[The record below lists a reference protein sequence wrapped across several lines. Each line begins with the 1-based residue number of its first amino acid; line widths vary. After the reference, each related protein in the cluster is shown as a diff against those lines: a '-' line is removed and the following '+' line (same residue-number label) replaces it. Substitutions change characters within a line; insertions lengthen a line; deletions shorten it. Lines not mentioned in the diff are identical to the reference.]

1 MAKLKTTSKK
11 GKAAARAS
19 RRRKA
24 TEVEDA
30 EDADVDTG
38 AENAEE
44 AEITIDDDGL
54 GGRKWECLAVTLD
67 EYREFLASIEKSRN
81 PDEKALHKRI
91 TETALPEIEKLEASH
106 LRKKQKQERELLNM
120 QKLATAK
127 RSSRLGA
134 KFEREKQEQ
143 EAADAERKKREDLA
157 AAKRDQEKQK
167 SMEAARESR
176 MMTRE
181 QRLKDRE
188 FKRLLHEEELA
199 NLSEENKKIEA
210 GESQRSERHL
220 KAEMEKKKKDLAA
233 LQEEEDWVF
242 LLRLG
247 QFCQVQSWPEHSQHP
262 QQM

>member
-1 MAKLKTTSKK
+1 ML
-11 GKAAARAS
+11 
-19 RRRKA
+19 
-24 TEVEDA
+24 EEDA

-38 AENAEE
+38 AENAENGE
-44 AEITIDDDGL
+44 KDSAEDEGF
-54 GGRKWECLAVTLD
+54 GGRQWECIAVTLVQ
-67 EYREFLASIEKSRN
+67 YQGFLTSIQKSRD
-81 PDEKALHKRI
+81 PDEKAMHKRI
-91 TETALPEIEKLEASH
+91 TETVLPEIEKLEASQ

-127 RSSRLGA
+127 RSSRLEA

-143 EAADAERKKREDLA
+143 EAAETERKKREDLA

-167 SMEAARESR
+167 AMEEARESR

-199 NLSEENKKIEA
+199 NLSEENKRIEA

-233 LQEEEDWVF
+233 LEEEEDWIFDCAKCGIHGTNLV
-242 LLRLG
+242 
-247 QFCQVQSWPEHSQHP
+247 
-262 QQM
+262 